1 MEIVIEFKKENL
13 AKLKEILL
21 KDDIVSRGTVVFKEA
36 KALGFD
42 KDLYYCYIAG
52 TDEICERAKELV
64 KDIAEITKNNIEIIE
79 KIKEEEDQAMTGFG
93 GIFG

>member
-1 MEIVIEFKKENL
+1 MEIVIEIKKENL

-21 KDDIVSRGTVVFKEA
+21 KDDIVSRGTVIFKEA
-36 KALGFD
+36 KALGFN
-42 KDLYYCYIAG
+42 KKVYYCYISG
-52 TDEICERAKELV
+52 TDEICQRAKELI
-64 KDIAEITKNNIEIIE
+64 KDIAEIVEDDTEIIQ